1 MSSESSSSRARSHA
15 HEKEQEEPQERGAA
29 GRAPDRR
36 KPQGQAQE
44 TSAGGVVIR
53 GEPGREQ
60 VVVIEPTR
68 RAPSGAR
75 VLGLPKGHID
85 PGENALQAAT
95 REVREE
101 AGVVVE
107 QPLHDLGEV
116 RYWYRRDG
124 RTVSKSVV
132 FFMFAYLSGETSNHD
147 DEVVE
152 ARWIDLRDA
161 LTALSYEGEREMIA
175 RALAALDGGS
185 APVGSVDGA
194 ASGAGEDGVSPRT
207 DAQGS

>member
-1 MSSESSSSRARSHA
+1 MSSE
-15 HEKEQEEPQERGAA
+15 
-29 GRAPDRR
+29 PDRPTRER
-36 KPQGQAQE
+36 KPRGEAQE

-60 VVVIEPTR
+60 VIVIEPTR

-101 AGVVVE
+101 TGVVVE
-107 QPLHDLGEV
+107 RLQDLGEV

-124 RTVSKSVV
+124 RTVLKSVV
-132 FFMFAYLSGETSNHD
+132 FFLFGYVSGETSDHD

-152 ARWIDLRDA
+152 ARWIDLRHA
-161 LTALSYEGEREMIA
+161 LTALSYDGERGMIA
-175 RALAALDGGS
+175 RALAALDDGSELAGS
-185 APVGSVDGA
+185 ADGA
-194 ASGAGEDGVSPRT
+194 APDLHPPSATSRKRGKDR
-207 DAQGS
+207 